1 MSSDAHQMTPKIASL
16 KTLEDLNTPWQGF
29 ADSNA
34 FWAQTKRY
42 SFTKLCNELFKIEL
56 VRRLNEE
63 GSNIITLSTNPGLVK
78 TEGNLLS
85 WPWMLKP
92 LVLALGST
100 PSNGAKSALFAASSP
115 AVKND
120 RKKYIG
126 AYLTADTSVKQT
138 TAQARDMKLAGDLW
152 NLTQDIVDKILAG
165 QM

>member
-1 MSSDAHQMTPKIASL
+1 MTPKIASL

-29 ADSNA
+29 ADSNS
-34 FWAQTKRY
+34 FWAQAQRY

-63 GSNIITLSTNPGLVK
+63 GSKIITLSTNPGLVN
-78 TEGNLLS
+78 TEGNLVT
-85 WPWMLKP
+85 WPWLLKP
-92 LVLALGST
+92 LVIVFGAT
-100 PSNGAKSALFAASSP
+100 PRSGAKSALFAASSP

-126 AYLTADTSVKQT
+126 AYLTADTTVKQT

-165 QM
+165 RM